1 MCTKMYNCKHS
12 TTLHVTLQTNTMSQG
27 RVNFLLVLLLQLNTI
42 GFAALLPNFAVDH
55 QQGKGNNDRVDPE
68 IYMDFVSFAFLLV
81 C

>member
-1 MCTKMYNCKHS
+1 MCTKIYNCKHS
-12 TTLHVTLQTNTMSQG
+12 TILQVIQQSTTMSHS

-42 GFAALLPNFAVDH
+42 GFAALLPNFAADH
-55 QQGKGNNDRVDPE
+55 QQGKGNNDKVDPE

>member
-12 TTLHVTLQTNTMSQG
+12 TTLQVIQQSTTMSHS

-42 GFAALLPNFAVDH
+42 GFAALLPNFADH